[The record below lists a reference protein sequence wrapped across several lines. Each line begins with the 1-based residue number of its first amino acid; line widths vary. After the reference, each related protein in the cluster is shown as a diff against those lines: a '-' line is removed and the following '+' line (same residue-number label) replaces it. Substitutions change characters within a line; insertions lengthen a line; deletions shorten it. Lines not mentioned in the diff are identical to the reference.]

1 MADGILYR
9 KSYLGP
15 LLRCVDADDANYLIR
30 EVHEG
35 ICGIHSGPRMVVAKV
50 MNAGYYWPGMHLDA
64 VKELRKCSGCQRHAP
79 KTMRPKNE
87 LVLVTTAWPFQQ
99 WGINMV
105 GPFPEAPGAVKFI
118 IVAVDYFTK
127 WVEAKALASTTS
139 AVVKRFIW
147 EQIICRF
154 GLPLRII
161 TDNVTNFAADDLE
174 RWFKEL
180 HIEHTFSS
188 VAHPQG
194 NSQVEAVNKSIV
206 DGIKARLGEKRRGW
220 LDELPSILW
229 AHRTIPKTSNG
240 ETPFSLVY
248 GSEAVIPAEIGL
260 PSPRMLSM
268 NLINNEEERRI
279 DLDLLE
285 ERREMAAI
293 NEAKYKTKLEKYYN
307 SRVRVCT
314 FNPGDYVLRDNEASN
329 AEKPGKLA
337 PKWEGPYV
345 IDAVLGKGAYKLR
358 TINNKEVPQT
368 WNAQQLRK
376 CYM

>member
-1 MADGILYR
+1 
-9 KSYLGP
+9 
-15 LLRCVDADDANYLIR
+15 
-30 EVHEG
+30 
-35 ICGIHSGPRMVVAKV
+35 
-50 MNAGYYWPGMHLDA
+50 
-64 VKELRKCSGCQRHAP
+64 
-79 KTMRPKNE
+79 
-87 LVLVTTAWPFQQ
+87 
-99 WGINMV
+99 MV

-161 TDNVTNFAADDLE
+161 TDNGTNFAADDLE

-180 HIEHTFSS
+180 NIEHTFSS

-194 NSQVEAVNKSIV
+194 NGQVEAVNKSIV

-220 LDELPSILW
+220 VDELPSILW
-229 AHRTIPKTSNG
+229 AHRTMPKTSN
-240 ETPFSLVY
+240 
-248 GSEAVIPAEIGL
+248 
-260 PSPRMLSM
+260 
-268 NLINNEEERRI
+268 
-279 DLDLLE
+279 
-285 ERREMAAI
+285 
-293 NEAKYKTKLEKYYN
+293 
-307 SRVRVCT
+307 
-314 FNPGDYVLRDNEASN
+314 GDYVLRDNEASN

-337 PKWEGPYV
+337 PKWEGPYI
-345 IDAVLGKGAYKLR
+345 IDEVLGKGAYKLR
-358 TINNKEVPQT
+358 TINDKEVPRT